1 MVDLNEPRI
10 KALIRFLSAASLA
23 GRALEGVRN
32 VGGASLT
39 ASARAYGLSPKF
51 YSYTPKELDFIEA
64 HLKVQGI
71 F

>member
-10 KALIRFLSAASLA
+10 KALCLAFTEYPEWLGELRAGEVTRVYLDMSAIA
-23 GRALEGVRN
+23 
-32 VGGASLT
+32 VGLKPG
-39 ASARAYGLSPKF
+39 YV
-51 YSYTPKELDFIEA
+51 SYTPKELDFIEA